1 MRPSLQKRKHT
12 AEKGDLDDVPGV
24 SQTPY
29 GNVAVIGAGCMLRV
43 EEERHGARVSAETDM
58 AVAIAMTE
66 GVIESRRATA
76 IEERA
81 ILVGCMV
88 VRLGRH

>member
-1 MRPSLQKRKHT
+1 MRLYSEKRKHT
-12 AEKGDLDDVPGV
+12 AEKSDLGDVPGV

-29 GNVAVIGAGCMLRV
+29 GNVAVIDTGCMFRV
-43 EEERHGARVSAETDM
+43 EEERHCARVPAETDM

-66 GVIESRRATA
+66 GVIESRRGTA

-81 ILVGCMV
+81 VLVGCMV
-88 VRLGRH
+88 VRFSRH